1 MSDEQTVEQLALF
14 RLFFHEDQDSSMD
27 RVQVSTWKNQEAWVR
42 SWVKED
48 NKEIGKRKWNS
59 GEQQWQDKTSLNG

>member
-27 RVQVSTWKNQEAWVR
+27 RVQASTWKNQEAGVR
-42 SWVKED
+42 SWVKEG
-48 NKEIGKRKWNS
+48 NKEIGNESETVKNNS
-59 GEQQWQDKTSLNG
+59 DKTKTSLNG